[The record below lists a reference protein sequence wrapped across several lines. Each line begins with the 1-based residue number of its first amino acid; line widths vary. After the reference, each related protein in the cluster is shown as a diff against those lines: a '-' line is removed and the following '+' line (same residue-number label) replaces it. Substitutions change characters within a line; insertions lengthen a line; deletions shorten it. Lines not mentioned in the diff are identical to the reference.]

1 MEGRRI
7 ATTTNEIAAAVL
19 AGQADVMELW
29 EAVRRLAYSKAIR
42 WLRATERHMG
52 VEIDDLMQAAFLAL
66 LESLDYWKP
75 EAGAF
80 TTVYVLRL
88 MAQFTV
94 ATGQR
99 TTREKRDPL
108 NAALSLDSPIPGTD
122 DATLSD
128 ILEDP
133 ETLIDDVAEAD
144 YARSR
149 SRDIRRA
156 LGVLNKMQRQV
167 VVLRYFGGLTIAK
180 TAERMNSTPSRVTT
194 AEKKAI
200 RRLKRSRIL
209 AEYRQ

>member
-1 MEGRRI
+1 M
-7 ATTTNEIAAAVL
+7 TTNEIAAAVL
-19 AGQADVMELW
+19 AGQADVMKLW

-108 NAALSLDSPIPGTD
+108 NVALSLDSPAPGTD
-122 DATLSD
+122 DFTLAD
-128 ILEDP
+128 TLEDP
-133 ETLIDDVAEAD
+133 VAMIDELVEAD
-144 YARSR
+144 FALSR

-167 VVLRYFGGLTIAK
+167 MVLRYFGGLTIK
-180 TAERMNSTPSRVTT
+180 QTAERMNSTPSKVST
-194 AEKKAI
+194 AEKNAI

-209 AEYRQ
+209 LEYWQ

>member
-19 AGQADVMELW
+19 AGQADVMKLW

-108 NAALSLDSPIPGTD
+108 NAALLSMSPPWTKTPGSGRK
-122 DATLSD
+122 L
-128 ILEDP
+128 
-133 ETLIDDVAEAD
+133 
-144 YARSR
+144 RSR
-149 SRDIRRA
+149 A
-156 LGVLNKMQRQV
+156 PA
-167 VVLRYFGGLTIAK
+167 T
-180 TAERMNSTPSRVTT
+180 
-194 AEKKAI
+194 
-200 RRLKRSRIL
+200 
-209 AEYRQ
+209 

>member
-1 MEGRRI
+1 M
-7 ATTTNEIAAAVL
+7 TTNEIAAAVL
-19 AGQADVMELW
+19 AGQTDVMKLW

-108 NAALSLDSPIPGTD
+108 NVALSLDSPAPGTD
-122 DATLSD
+122 DFTLAD
-128 ILEDP
+128 TLEDP
-133 ETLIDDVAEAD
+133 VAMIDELVEAD
-144 YARSR
+144 FALSR

-167 VVLRYFGGLTIAK
+167 MVLRYFGGLTIK
-180 TAERMNSTPSRVTT
+180 QTAERMNSTPSKVST
-194 AEKKAI
+194 AEKNAI

-209 AEYRQ
+209 LEYWQ

>member
-1 MEGRRI
+1 M
-7 ATTTNEIAAAVL
+7 ATNEIAAAVL

-52 VEIDDLMQAAFLAL
+52 VEIDNLMQAAFLAL
-66 LESLDYWKP
+66 LESLDYWEP

-108 NAALSLDSPIPGTD
+108 NAALSLDSPAPGTD
-122 DATLSD
+122 DFTLAD
-128 ILEDP
+128 TLEDP
-133 ETLIDDVAEAD
+133 VAMIDELVEAD
-144 YARSR
+144 FALSR

-156 LGVLNKMQRQV
+156 LGILNRMQRQV
-167 VVLRYFGGLTIAK
+167 MVLRYFGGLTIAK
-180 TAERMNSTPSRVTT
+180 TAERLNATPSRVIT

-209 AEYRQ
+209 LEYWQ

>member
-1 MEGRRI
+1 M
-7 ATTTNEIAAAVL
+7 ATNEIAAAVL

-108 NAALSLDSPIPGTD
+108 NAALSLDSPAPGTD
-122 DATLSD
+122 DFTLAD
-128 ILEDP
+128 TLEDP
-133 ETLIDDVAEAD
+133 VAMIDELVEAD
-144 YARSR
+144 FALSR

-156 LGVLNKMQRQV
+156 LGILNRMQRQV
-167 VVLRYFGGLTIAK
+167 MVLRYFGGLTIAK
-180 TAERMNSTPSRVTT
+180 TAERLNATPSRVIT

-209 AEYRQ
+209 LEYWQ

>member
-1 MEGRRI
+1 M
-7 ATTTNEIAAAVL
+7 TTNEIAAAVL
-19 AGQADVMELW
+19 AGQADVMKLW
-29 EAVRRLAYSKAIR
+29 EAVRRLAYSRAQR

-108 NAALSLDSPIPGTD
+108 NAALSLDSPAPGTD
-122 DATLSD
+122 DFTLADTS
-128 ILEDP
+128 EDP
-133 ETLIDDVAEAD
+133 VAMIDELVEAD
-144 YARSR
+144 FALSR

-156 LGVLNKMQRQV
+156 LGILNEMQRRV
-167 VVLRYFGGLTIAK
+167 VVLRYFGGLTIK
-180 TAERMNSTPSRVTT
+180 QTAERMHLTRAKVTN
-194 AEKKAI
+194 AEYKAI

>member
-1 MEGRRI
+1 M
-7 ATTTNEIAAAVL
+7 TTNEIAAAVL
-19 AGQADVMELW
+19 AGQADVMKLW

-52 VEIDDLMQAAFLAL
+52 VEFDDLMQAAFLAL
-66 LESLDYWKP
+66 LEALDYWKP

-80 TTVYVLRL
+80 TTMYGLRL

-108 NAALSLDSPIPGTD
+108 NAALSLDSPAPGTD
-122 DATLSD
+122 DFTLAD
-128 ILEDP
+128 TLEDP
-133 ETLIDDVAEAD
+133 VTMIDELVEAD
-144 YARSR
+144 FALSR

-156 LGVLNKMQRQV
+156 LGILNKMQRQV
-167 VVLRYFGGLTIAK
+167 MVLRYFGGLTIAQ
-180 TAERMNSTPSRVTT
+180 TAERMQLTRAKVTN
-194 AEKKAI
+194 AEYKAI

-209 AEYRQ
+209 LEYWQ

>member
-1 MEGRRI
+1 M
-7 ATTTNEIAAAVL
+7 TTNEIAAAVL
-19 AGQADVMELW
+19 AGQTDVMKLW

-108 NAALSLDSPIPGTD
+108 NVALSLDSPAPGTD
-122 DATLSD
+122 DFTLAD
-128 ILEDP
+128 TLEDP
-133 ETLIDDVAEAD
+133 VAMIDELVEAD
-144 YARSR
+144 FALSR

-167 VVLRYFGGLTIAK
+167 VVLRYFGGLTIK
-180 TAERMNSTPSRVTT
+180 QTAERMNSTPSKVST
-194 AEKKAI
+194 AEKNAI

-209 AEYRQ
+209 LEYWQ

>member
-1 MEGRRI
+1 M
-7 ATTTNEIAAAVL
+7 ATNEIAAAVL

-52 VEIDDLMQAAFLAL
+52 VEIDNLMQAAFLAL

-108 NAALSLDSPIPGTD
+108 NAALSLDSPAPGTD
-122 DATLSD
+122 DFTLAD
-128 ILEDP
+128 TLEDP
-133 ETLIDDVAEAD
+133 VAMIDELVEAD
-144 YARSR
+144 FALSR

-156 LGVLNKMQRQV
+156 LGILNRMQRQV
-167 VVLRYFGGLTIAK
+167 MVLRYFGGLTIAK
-180 TAERMNSTPSRVTT
+180 TAERLNATPSRVIT

-209 AEYRQ
+209 LEYWQ